1 MPVRLAGRRPEPRL
15 VACGDGVAFALLLA
29 VAVAEG
35 DGLCVPGRFR
45 LAPCCWGCVADAEA
59 ADEEE
64 DDDAVACV
72 CAFSALC
79 AAGCL
84 LPPALTTPAVTPPPT
99 TTSAA
104 AIPAMTSDRRHPGP
118 GGHPTA

>member
-15 VACGDGVAFALLLA
+15 VACGDGVAFALLPA

-35 DGLCVPGRFR
+35 GGLCVPGRFR
-45 LAPCCWGCVADAEA
+45 LAPCCWGRVADAEA
-59 ADEEE
+59 ADED

-72 CAFSALC
+72 CALSALC

-118 GGHPTA
+118 GGHTTA